1 MSTKY
6 DTCCY
11 NIIYN
16 PRKGVSMN
24 HIFANRLTELRSKAG
39 LSQKQLALT
48 LNVAA
53 STFSNY
59 ENGIY
64 LPPLA
69 KVCTLAKELD
79 CSLDFLCGLTKVN
92 VPAHHWERTLTTHLT
107 FYKLVKLLLTL
118 DAKELT
124 ELMQYADYLKYR
136 RTHSNYIQTPQ
147 IQLVAEETT

>member
-1 MSTKY
+1 
-6 DTCCY
+6 
-11 NIIYN
+11 
-16 PRKGVSMN
+16 MN

-48 LNVAA
+48 INVAA
-53 STFSNY
+53 ATFSNY

-69 KVCTLAKELD
+69 KVCTLAKELN
-79 CSLDFLCGLTKVN
+79 CSLDYLCGLTNVN
-92 VPAHHWERTLTTHLT
+92 VPFHHWERILTEHMT
-107 FYKLVKLLLTL
+107 FYKLVKLLLSL

-124 ELMQYADYLKYR
+124 ELTQYADYLKYK
-136 RTHSNYIQTPQ
+136 RTHLNYIQTPQ